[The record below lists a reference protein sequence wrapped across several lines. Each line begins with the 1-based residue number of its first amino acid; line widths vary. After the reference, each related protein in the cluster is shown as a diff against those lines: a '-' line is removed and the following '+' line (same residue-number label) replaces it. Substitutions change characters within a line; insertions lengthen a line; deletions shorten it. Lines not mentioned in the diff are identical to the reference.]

1 MMIRDSL
8 ISELTEALATTS
20 VKVSSE
26 LPWFS
31 GNQVLNEK
39 NMRSVYVDHEEIENN
54 TLIETLDN
62 SDVFEKVITVD
73 TYLTVDAK
81 NLPSDIDTVIQIIR
95 HTRQVIDAPTRE
107 CDMITTIE
115 DDRLTYEFTYRFI
128 EVCCQ

>member
-1 MMIRDSL
+1 MNTR
-8 ISELTEALATTS
+8 SELITELTQALDATS
-20 VKVSSE
+20 VGVSSE

-39 NMRSVYVDHEEIENN
+39 NMRNVYMDHEQIENT

-62 SDVFEKVITVD
+62 SDVYEQIIEIP

-81 NLPSDIDTVIQIIR
+81 RLPSDISDVIQIIR
-95 HTRQVIDAPTRE
+95 HARQVIDAPTRE

-115 DDRLTYEFTYRFI
+115 DDKLTYEFTYRFI
-128 EVCCQ
+128 KICCQ

>member
-1 MMIRDSL
+1 MKIRDSL
-8 ISELTEALATTS
+8 ITELTQALASTS

-62 SDVFEKVITVD
+62 SDVFEKIITVD

-95 HTRQVIDAPTRE
+95 HSRQVIDAPTRE

>member
-1 MMIRDSL
+1 MKTR
-8 ISELTEALATTS
+8 SELITELTTS
-20 VKVSSE
+20 LDATSVGVSSE

-39 NMRSVYVDHEEIENN
+39 NMRNVYLDHEQIDND

-62 SDVFEKVITVD
+62 SDVYEQIIEIPV
-73 TYLTVDAK
+73 YLTVDAK
-81 NLPSDIDTVIQIIR
+81 KLPSDIDTVIQIIR
-95 HTRQVIDAPTRE
+95 QARQVIDAPVRE

-128 EVCCQ
+128 KVCCQ

>member
-1 MMIRDSL
+1 MNTR
-8 ISELTEALATTS
+8 SELITELTQALDATS
-20 VKVSSE
+20 VGVSSE

-39 NMRSVYVDHEEIENN
+39 NMRNVYLDHEQIENT

-62 SDVFEKVITVD
+62 SDVYEQIIEIP

-81 NLPSDIDTVIQIIR
+81 RLPSDISDVIQIIR
-95 HTRQVIDAPTRE
+95 HARQVIDAPTRE

-115 DDRLTYEFTYRFI
+115 DDKLTYEFTYRFI
-128 EVCCQ
+128 KICCQ

>member
-1 MMIRDSL
+1 MKIRDSL
-8 ISELTEALATTS
+8 ITELTQALASTS

-54 TLIETLDN
+54 TLIDTLDN
-62 SDVFEKVITVD
+62 SDVFEKIITVD

-95 HTRQVIDAPTRE
+95 HSRQVIDAPNRE

>member
-1 MMIRDSL
+1 MKIRDSL
-8 ISELTEALATTS
+8 ITELTQTLASTS

-39 NMRSVYVDHEEIENN
+39 NMRSVYVDHEQIENN
-54 TLIETLDN
+54 TLIDTLDN
-62 SDVFEKVITVD
+62 SDVFEKIITVD

-95 HTRQVIDAPTRE
+95 QARQVIDAPVRE
-107 CDMITTIE
+107 CDMVTTIE

>member
-1 MMIRDSL
+1 MNIR
-8 ISELTEALATTS
+8 SELITELTQALDATS
-20 VKVSSE
+20 VGVSSE

-39 NMRSVYVDHEEIENN
+39 NMRNVYMDHEQIENT

-62 SDVFEKVITVD
+62 SDVYEQIIEIP

-81 NLPSDIDTVIQIIR
+81 RLPSDISDVIQIIR
-95 HTRQVIDAPTRE
+95 HARQVIDAPTRE

-115 DDRLTYEFTYRFI
+115 DDKLTYEFTYRFI
-128 EVCCQ
+128 KICCQ

>member
-1 MMIRDSL
+1 MNTR
-8 ISELTEALATTS
+8 SELITELTQALDATS
-20 VKVSSE
+20 VGVSSE

-39 NMRSVYVDHEEIENN
+39 NMRNVYLDHEQIENT

-62 SDVFEKVITVD
+62 SDVYEQIIEIP

-81 NLPSDIDTVIQIIR
+81 KLPSDISDVIQIIR
-95 HTRQVIDAPTRE
+95 HARQVIDAPTRE

-115 DDRLTYEFTYRFI
+115 DDKLTYEFTYRFI
-128 EVCCQ
+128 KICCQ

>member
-1 MMIRDSL
+1 MKIRDSL
-8 ISELTEALATTS
+8 ITELTEALASTS

-39 NMRSVYVDHEEIENN
+39 NMRNVYVDHEEIENN

-62 SDVFEKVITVD
+62 SDVFEKIITVD

-95 HTRQVIDAPTRE
+95 HSRQVIDAPTRE

>member
-1 MMIRDSL
+1 MNTR
-8 ISELTEALATTS
+8 SELITELTQALDATS
-20 VKVSSE
+20 VGVSSE

-39 NMRSVYVDHEEIENN
+39 NMRNVYMDHEQIENT

-62 SDVFEKVITVD
+62 SDVYEQIIEIP

-81 NLPSDIDTVIQIIR
+81 KLPSDISDVIQIIR
-95 HTRQVIDAPTRE
+95 HARQVIDAPTRE

-115 DDRLTYEFTYRFI
+115 DDKLTYEFTYRFI
-128 EVCCQ
+128 KICCQ

>member
-1 MMIRDSL
+1 MKIRDSL
-8 ISELTEALATTS
+8 ITELTEALASTT

-26 LPWFS
+26 LPWYS

-39 NMRSVYVDHEEIENN
+39 NMRTVYVDHEEIENN
-54 TLIETLDN
+54 TLVDTLDN
-62 SDVFEKVITVD
+62 SDVFEKIITVD

-95 HTRQVIDAPTRE
+95 HARQVIDAPTRE

>member
-1 MMIRDSL
+1 VKIRDSL
-8 ISELTEALATTS
+8 ITELTEALASTS

-62 SDVFEKVITVD
+62 SDVFEKIITVD

-95 HTRQVIDAPTRE
+95 HSRQVIDAPTRE

>member
-1 MMIRDSL
+1 MKIRDSL
-8 ISELTEALATTS
+8 ITELTEALASTS

-54 TLIETLDN
+54 TLINTLDN
-62 SDVFEKVITVD
+62 SDVFEKIITVD

-95 HTRQVIDAPTRE
+95 HSRQVIDAPTRE

>member
-1 MMIRDSL
+1 MNTRTEL
-8 ISELTEALATTS
+8 ITELTQALDATS
-20 VKVSSE
+20 VGVSSE

-39 NMRSVYVDHEEIENN
+39 NMRNVYMDHEQIENT

-62 SDVFEKVITVD
+62 SDVYEQIIEIP

-81 NLPSDIDTVIQIIR
+81 RLPSDISDVIQIIR
-95 HTRQVIDAPTRE
+95 HARQVIDAPTRE

-115 DDRLTYEFTYRFI
+115 DDKLTYEFTYRFI
-128 EVCCQ
+128 KICCQ

>member
-8 ISELTEALATTS
+8 ITELTEALASTS

-54 TLIETLDN
+54 TLVETLDN
-62 SDVFEKVITVD
+62 SDVFEKIVTVD

-95 HTRQVIDAPTRE
+95 HSRQVIDAPTRE

>member
-1 MMIRDSL
+1 MKIRDSL
-8 ISELTEALATTS
+8 ITELTQTLASTS

-31 GNQVLNEK
+31 GNQVLNQK
-39 NMRSVYVDHEEIENN
+39 NMRSVYVDHEQIENN
-54 TLIETLDN
+54 TLIDTLDN
-62 SDVFEKVITVD
+62 SDVFEKIITVD

-95 HTRQVIDAPTRE
+95 QARQVIDAPVRE
-107 CDMITTIE
+107 CDMVTTIE

>member
-1 MMIRDSL
+1 MKTR
-8 ISELTEALATTS
+8 SELITELTTALDATS
-20 VKVSSE
+20 VGVSSE

-39 NMRSVYVDHEEIENN
+39 NMRNVYLDHEQIDND

-62 SDVFEKVITVD
+62 SDVYEQIIEIPV
-73 TYLTVDAK
+73 YLTVDAK
-81 NLPSDIDTVIQIIR
+81 KLPSDIDTVIQIIR
-95 HTRQVIDAPTRE
+95 QARQVIDAPVRE

-128 EVCCQ
+128 KVCCQ

>member
-1 MMIRDSL
+1 MKIRDSL
-8 ISELTEALATTS
+8 ITELTEALASTS

-62 SDVFEKVITVD
+62 SDVFEKIITVD

-95 HTRQVIDAPTRE
+95 HSRQVIDAPTRE

>member
-8 ISELTEALATTS
+8 ISELTQALASTS